1 MFEALPQTILQ
12 TYIVVKHI
20 YHGVYVT
27 KLRYVSLS
35 TSYLSLSF
43 SLVRAL
49 RDQKC
54 FLSSLRVCIS
64 VTPDG

>member
-27 KLRYVSLS
+27 QLRYVSLS

-49 RDQKC
+49 RDQK
-54 FLSSLRVCIS
+54 
-64 VTPDG
+64 